1 MSYTTQLG
9 PFGGIIRSVAPVFV
23 PRTAAQDARN
33 VRIENGDLSTR
44 YGWTNFAAAR
54 AGFTSILGMDFA
66 PGWVAGAYT
75 NAFLAVL
82 NLGGTRKPF
91 ELSMAGAWTEITDGG
106 TPLALPDGDY
116 VTKSFNGD
124 ALVLRRGGE
133 IYRHSVGVFD
143 SWDQVDAPR
152 PVNLTG
158 SVNLSFETAED
169 LSAYTPGP
177 NVSWATATAA
187 NVLDDGTANNW
198 ASFDSVSG
206 TTLVLARGWVNNA
219 GIPPMVHLK
228 PVGAPLDWSAQDQ
241 ITITTE
247 FDGLTG
253 GGLTPELQYG
263 VEVQLVNAD
272 AIPKTLMMT
281 VTTEHVNL
289 GGAKTRTTI
298 TASFPPGTTMSDWDN
313 VDQIR
318 VTLHP
323 QNNAAGTGTLKVQQ
337 IALGTVAAGS
347 GPSIG
352 ADPYRVRFGLVSY
365 DGERDIESAEVLW
378 GDYRKLDP
386 AQRWFSDSGTAFLG
400 NIPTV
405 AAIHSGESQ
414 VTACRVYVQFEDD
427 QIARFVG
434 GVKTTDAGLKVDK
447 SYGVLRSLPA
457 RFAHEPTP
465 VGAATCMSPFKAFMA
480 YGYDQPGVNIKMSA
494 INQPG
499 RLARNTDSLSDKEA
513 GASFVLADGFDDAP
527 QDLIGAGDVLFAL
540 GRRAVYASYGNI
552 PSEMSPFRIVPKTLG
567 VLGRVACMFMG
578 DDGIPGVAYVGTDQ
592 EIWFVQAV
600 AGVREDFGYPV
611 YSLTEAVRGMVREK
625 LTQTENPDVNKLR
638 IGIDERT
645 DSLWL
650 TYESRAMVL
659 RRANLIDGKRSWEFY
674 EYAGGPW
681 LTSVFA
687 DRYGHFAVRA
697 SGAVDIFEF
706 GTGGAAITGTNRD
719 GGSAMPQAQWLSSRM
734 PGPRRRVRGALVT
747 KAPGS
752 TCLLE
757 IRSDALNQVYAFAA
771 GRPYRRF
778 SQNQVG
784 RDHAVMVLLNEGDGP
799 VSLIALEEVARSER
813 KDEGS

>member
-9 PFGGIIRSVAPVFV
+9 PFGGIVQSLSATFI
-23 PRTAAQDARN
+23 PRTSAQDARN
-33 VRIENGDLSTR
+33 VRIENGDLATR

-54 AGFTSILGMDFA
+54 AGFTSVLGMDFA

-82 NLGGTRKPF
+82 GLGGTRKPF
-91 ELSMAGAWTEITDGG
+91 ELSLAGAWTEITDGG

-133 IYRHSVGVFD
+133 LYRHSVGVFD

-152 PVNLTG
+152 PANLTG

-187 NVLDDGTANNW
+187 NVLDDGTANNS
-198 ASFDSVSG
+198 AVFDSVAG
-206 TTLVLARGWVNNA
+206 TTLVLDRQWITNA
-219 GIPPMVHLK
+219 GIPPMIHLA

-247 FDGLTG
+247 FEGLTG
-253 GGLTPELQYG
+253 GGLTPELQYPIA
-263 VEVQLVNAD
+263 VQLRNAD
-272 AIPKTLMMT
+272 GSPKTVNMD
-281 VTTEHVNL
+281 VTTEHLNL
-289 GGAKTRTTI
+289 GSGKTKTVI
-298 TASFPPGTTMSDWDN
+298 TAKFPAGTTMSDWDN
-313 VDQIR
+313 VAEVR
-318 VTLHP
+318 FTLHP

-337 IALGTVAAGS
+337 IALGTVATGAGP
-347 GPSIG
+347 GIG
-352 ADPYRVRFGLVSY
+352 TDPYRVRFGLVSY
-365 DGERDIESAEVLW
+365 DGERDIESADVLW

-386 AQRWFSDSGTAFLG
+386 AQRWFSDAGTAFLG

-405 AAIHSGESQ
+405 AAIHSGEPQ

-434 GVKTTDAGLKVDK
+434 GVKTSDTGLKVDK
-447 SYGVLRSLPA
+447 SYGVLRALPA
-457 RFAHEPTP
+457 RLAHDPTP
-465 VGAATCMSPFKAFMA
+465 VGAATCMSPFKAFMV
-480 YGYDQPGVNIKMSA
+480 YGYDQAGVNIKMSA

-499 RLARNTDSLSDKEA
+499 RLARSTDSLSDKEA

-527 QDLIGAGDVLFAL
+527 QELIGAGDVLFAL

-552 PSEMSPFRIVPKTLG
+552 PGEMSPFRIVPKTLG

-611 YSLTEAVRGMVREK
+611 YSLTEAVRGMVRDK
-625 LTQTENPDVNKLR
+625 LTQTASPDVNKLR

-650 TYESRAMVL
+650 TYENRAMVL
-659 RRANLIDGKRSWEFY
+659 RRANLIDGKRAWEFY

-681 LTSVFA
+681 LRSVFA
-687 DRYGHFAVRA
+687 DRFGHFALRA

-706 GTGGAAITGTNRD
+706 TTSGAAITGTNRD
-719 GGSAMPQAQWLSSRM
+719 GGSAMPQARWKSPKML
-734 PGPRRRVRGALVT
+734 GVRRRVRGAKVT
-747 KAPGS
+747 KPAGATATVEVAS
-752 TCLLE
+752 DDL
-757 IRSDALNQVYAFAA
+757 IRAYAYA
-771 GRPYRRF
+771 GAQPYRRF
-778 SQNQVG
+778 SQNQTG
-784 RDHAVMVLLNEGDGP
+784 RDVVVTVLLGEADGP
-799 VSLIALEEVARSER
+799 VSLIALEEFARQER
-813 KDEGS
+813 RDEGQ